1 MIVSAS
7 PKKLHTHFFSPS
19 NGVET
24 QAFTKAYERL
34 NAAQKEAVDTIEG
47 PVMVIAG
54 PGTGKTQILT
64 LRIANILRKSDTKPE
79 NILALTFTEAG
90 ARAMRERLHVYIGQA
105 AYRVN
110 IHTFHEFSG
119 SLIRQY
125 PDSYERAIGG
135 RPASDLEKVSIV
147 EEIIETGN
155 VGSLRPHGNPSYYV
169 KPIMGAIA
177 LMKRE
182 YITPDTFTE
191 IIRRQEERL
200 DATPKLHEKGAHK
213 GKVRS
218 EYQKLEKELTKNREL
233 LFVYRAYDEALTA
246 HNLYDFEDM
255 IFETV
260 RALEKNED
268 MLRDLQERFQYVLA
282 DEHQDVNGSQN
293 RILELLANF
302 HDRPNLFV
310 VGDEKQAIFRFQG
323 ASLENFLFFE
333 EHFPHTK
340 TIALTE
346 NYRSVQKV
354 LDLSHEL
361 ITEVD
366 SPAGELRVALQ
377 SNIEDKG
384 FIEKCVF
391 GHEAVEDEELANAIE
406 KLVNDGVE
414 RKEIA
419 VIVRSNREVEAFATL
434 LRSRGV
440 PVNATADGDI
450 LYHPI
455 TTTIRSL
462 LTAVLEVGNEEAL
475 FTILHGPFWK
485 ISRSDL
491 VIVLRER
498 SYARPLATIIE
509 DGAFLES
516 LSLTNIESIRTVART
531 LGEARNQMVLEAPHR
546 VLEYVLRASGFIDH
560 IMKEDPI
567 EGGRVVRRLYDEIES
582 LVRTHE
588 TTMLADVLRMFT
600 MRIEHGLP
608 LNAPYIHTNSD
619 AVQVMTA
626 HKSKGLEFE
635 HVFIPHLTDSRWG
648 DTSRPTYFK
657 IPLTKHIDQDAFDAL
672 DDERKLLYVA
682 MTRAK
687 RGLHLSSAKQNSD
700 GRPFGETPLLDSIGE
715 STVTALASEEAEA
728 AFNPLTQLEHGKER
742 AQIDVTLLQ
751 STLEERGLSATSLN
765 NYLRSPWN
773 YLYRNV
779 LRIPEVQ
786 ADSAQFGTALHNT
799 LRRVTQ
805 YRTDEG
811 KLPSITLVKGYLE
824 NELEK
829 LPLNVHE
836 YTRFHERG
844 FEALTLYLDTIE
856 TSLPPSTREEV
867 KFEAKL
873 PTGNNSFPEILLTG
887 NLDRLDY
894 DKDGELMRI
903 VDYKSGKPKT
913 RGYIEGITKDSTG
926 DYKRQLTFYALL
938 LSLQEDIRY
947 HTRNGLLSFVEADEK
962 GKIHEEAYSI
972 TDEEISELKT
982 EILRIVHEITHGAFL
997 NAPCDSE
1004 KSDYCHL
1011 VSELKKQI

>member
-1 MIVSAS
+1 ME
-7 PKKLHTHFFSPS
+7 K
-19 NGVET
+19 N
-24 QAFTKAYERL
+24 AFQKAYERL
-34 NAAQKEAVDTIEG
+34 NPAQKEAVDTIEG

-64 LRIANILRKSDTKPE
+64 LRIANILLKTDTKPE

-90 ARAMRERLHVYIGQA
+90 ARAMRERLHLYIGQA

-125 PDSYERAIGG
+125 PDSYERAVGG
-135 RPASDLEKVSIV
+135 RPASDLEKVSSI
-147 EEIIETGN
+147 EDIIETGK

-169 KPIMGAIA
+169 KPIMSAIA

-182 YITPDTFTE
+182 YITPDSFVD
-191 IIRRQEERL
+191 IMRRQEERL
-200 DATPKLHEKGAHK
+200 TATPRLHEKGAHK
-213 GKVRS
+213 GKIRG

-233 LFVYRAYDEALTA
+233 LFVYRAYDATLTSKS
-246 HNLYDFEDM
+246 LYDFEDM

-260 RALEKNED
+260 EALQKNED

-293 RILELLANF
+293 RMLELLAHF
-302 HDRPNLFV
+302 HERPNLFV

-333 EHFPHTK
+333 EKFQHTK

-346 NYRSVQKV
+346 NYRSIQKV

-361 ITEVD
+361 ITQVD
-366 SPAGELRVALQ
+366 SPAAELRVPLSAHTEEEGQ
-377 SNIEDKG
+377 
-384 FIEKCVF
+384 IEKRTF
-391 GHEAVEDEELANAIE
+391 GHEAVEDESVVEEISRLITIQVPKKEVAI
-406 KLVNDGVE
+406 
-414 RKEIA
+414 
-419 VIVRSNREVEAFATL
+419 IVRSNREVEAFARL
-434 LRSRGV
+434 LRGRGI

-450 LYHPI
+450 LYHPV
-455 TTTIRSL
+455 TAGVRTL
-462 LTAVLEVGNEEAL
+462 LTAVLEVQNEEAL
-475 FTILHGPFWK
+475 FAVLHAPYWE
-485 ISRSDL
+485 IHRSDL
-491 VIVLRER
+491 VKIFRER
-498 SYARPLATIIE
+498 SYARPLGAIIE
-509 DGAFLES
+509 DEAFLLS
-516 LSLTNIESIRTVART
+516 LSLTDIEAIRVVART
-531 LGEARNQMVLEAPHR
+531 LTEARNRMVLEAPHR
-546 VLEYVLRASGFIDH
+546 VLEYALRASGFIDH
-560 IMKEDPI
+560 LVKEDPL

-588 TTMLADVLRMFT
+588 TATLADVLRMFT
-600 MRIEHGLP
+600 VRIAHGLP

-648 DTSRPTYFK
+648 DTTRPTYFK
-657 IPLTKHIDQDAFDAL
+657 IPITKQIDTDAFDVL

-687 RGLHLSSAKQNSD
+687 RGLHLSSSKQNMD
-700 GRPFGETPLLDSIGE
+700 GRPFSETPLLDALGG
-715 STVTALASEEAEA
+715 STVTIIATEDAEIAFDPMASLQNEGEKA
-728 AFNPLTQLEHGKER
+728 H
-742 AQIDVTLLQ
+742 IDVELLQ
-751 STLEERGLSATSLN
+751 ATLRDRGLSATSLN

-786 ADSAQFGTALHNT
+786 AESAQFGTALHNT
-799 LRRVTQ
+799 LRKVTH
-805 YRTDEG
+805 YRTEKG
-811 KLPSITLVKGYLE
+811 RLPTTTLVKEYLE
-824 NELEK
+824 RELER
-829 LPLNVHE
+829 LPLTVHE
-836 YTRFHERG
+836 YTRLHERG
-844 FEALTLYLDTIE
+844 FEALTEYLGEIE
-856 TSLPPSTREEV
+856 TSLPHTTREEI

-873 PTGNNSFPEILLTG
+873 ATGDESFPEIRLTG

-894 DKDGELMRI
+894 DKDGTLIRI

-913 RGYIEGITKDSTG
+913 RGYIEGTTKDSTG

-938 LSLQEDIRY
+938 LSLQEDTRY

-962 GKIHEEAYSI
+962 GKIHEEAYTI
-972 TDEEISELKT
+972 TDEEILALQA
-982 EILRIVHEITHGAFL
+982 EIVRIVHEIANGAFL
-997 NAPCDSE
+997 NAPCDPE
-1004 KSDYCHL
+1004 KSDYCTF
-1011 VSELKKQI
+1011 VTELKK